1 MTDFSCSERQSR
13 RVVIHRPG
21 GYEQLRLER
30 GPLPRPAAGE
40 QLVATRAI
48 GVNYADC
55 VVRMGLYASARKYVG
70 WPITPGFELVGRPH
84 DVLTQA
90 PVIAFMN
97 ASCWACIA
105 SKPGILAIGFIA
117 PMFSIIFDCPS
128 RSISKLACRNCGTTL
143 CAQGAG
149 FFMQMGGAGTS

>member
-84 DVLTQA
+84 DDLTQA
-90 PVIAFMN
+90 PVIAPWL
-97 ASCWACIA
+97 SDGR
-105 SKPGILAIGFIA
+105 PHQLDGL
-117 PMFSIIFDCPS
+117 
-128 RSISKLACRNCGTTL
+128 RRRHETR
-143 CAQGAG
+143 AG
-149 FFMQMGGAGTS
+149 RAGTRAAMTRLHRWIRTRARHKMAALLAAAGVVLLAAGLLGR